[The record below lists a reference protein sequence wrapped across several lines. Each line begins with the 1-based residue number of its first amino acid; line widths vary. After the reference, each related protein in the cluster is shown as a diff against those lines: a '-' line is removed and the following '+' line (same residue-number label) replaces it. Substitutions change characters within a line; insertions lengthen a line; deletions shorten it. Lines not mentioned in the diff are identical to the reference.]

1 MFEAGRVKGGAE
13 EGVQLVLCLPNI
25 HNAVGP
31 IPALDKQG
39 VVVVYHL
46 STQPV
51 TVGRSVV

>member
-13 EGVQLVLCLPNI
+13 EGVQL
-25 HNAVGP
+25 AVGP